1 MESPRFSK
9 ARFSLQSEQ
18 IVTEKRAF
26 LSGHATVCE
35 FGVTT
40 IFWEALLEELK
51 AQVVAAESGH
61 FGFLDGSK
69 IPFLGNW
76 SRIWT
81 FLRISKFCF
90 GAC

>member
-1 MESPRFSK
+1 M
-9 ARFSLQSEQ
+9 
-18 IVTEKRAF
+18 
-26 LSGHATVCE
+26 CE

-40 IFWEALLEELK
+40 ICWEALLEELK

-69 IPFLGNW
+69 IPFLGELVAN
-76 SRIWT
+76 
-81 FLRISKFCF
+81 LDISKFCF

>member
-18 IVTEKRAF
+18 IVAEKRAF

-40 IFWEALLEELK
+40 IFGEALLEELK

-61 FGFLDGSK
+61 FGFFGWQQNSISGELVANLD
-69 IPFLGNW
+69 
-76 SRIWT
+76 
-81 FLRISKFCF
+81 ISKNF
-90 GAC
+90 